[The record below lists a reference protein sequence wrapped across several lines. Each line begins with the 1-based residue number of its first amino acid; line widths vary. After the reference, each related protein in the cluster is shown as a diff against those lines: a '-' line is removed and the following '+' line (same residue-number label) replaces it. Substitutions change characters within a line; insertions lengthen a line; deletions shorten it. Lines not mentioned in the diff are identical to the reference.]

1 MQGKFSISSHRWL
14 DCNPH
19 ASKCWGR
26 GLWGCRTSKGPP
38 ESLPGSGAGPRALPL
53 PAFLV
58 WLRTRALEPKAATLT
73 GGRMRQSA
81 GPRPGLCRRRWAG
94 ASALDML
101 AGDGGA
107 AGPGPPLESGGL
119 RGPRARP
126 HPAGQRP
133 QRGERKAG
141 RPESTDSHPTSSV
154 QRLPFCV
161 TAHPG
166 VTPPAHAVW
175 APESTPR
182 PQTPRGWGQVGCPTQ
197 PRPRPALVP
206 NARAPP
212 VRAAAPVS
220 NVPCACLGSRVT
232 GTR

>member
-1 MQGKFSISSHRWL
+1 
-14 DCNPH
+14 
-19 ASKCWGR
+19 
-26 GLWGCRTSKGPP
+26 
-38 ESLPGSGAGPRALPL
+38 
-53 PAFLV
+53 
-58 WLRTRALEPKAATLT
+58 
-73 GGRMRQSA
+73 MRQSA

-119 RGPRARP
+119 RGTRARP
-126 HPAGQRP
+126 QPAGQRP

-154 QRLPFCV
+154 QHLPFCV

-197 PRPRPALVP
+197 PRPRCISTERKGVTCESRGTRFQRALCLP
-206 NARAPP
+206 RQPGDRNA
-212 VRAAAPVS
+212 VRASRSSPATPGPLLPGAVQLPTEAIRILGHRLSCHPNLRDPSGPTRYAPHAE
-220 NVPCACLGSRVT
+220 PGLADRP
-232 GTR
+232 

>member
-1 MQGKFSISSHRWL
+1 
-14 DCNPH
+14 
-19 ASKCWGR
+19 
-26 GLWGCRTSKGPP
+26 
-38 ESLPGSGAGPRALPL
+38 
-53 PAFLV
+53 
-58 WLRTRALEPKAATLT
+58 
-73 GGRMRQSA
+73 MRQSA
-81 GPRPGLCRRRWAG
+81 GPQPGLCRRRRAG

-126 HPAGQRP
+126 QPAGQRP

-182 PQTPRGWGQVGCPTQ
+182 PQTPRGWGQVGCPTR

-206 NARAPP
+206 NARASP

-232 GTR
+232 GTRRGPVGPPPRLRAPCFLAPCSCPRKPSESWDTDSLVIQTSETQVGPLDTPLTQSLVWQTGPE